1 MLTWSRSLANIKSRP
16 RNKNQAWY
24 PEMSKFSTKRSSFS
38 YSRATSL
45 ILSDCERFFYLFSIK
60 TAAPIEHE
68 IKEENDKAPAVSFTT
83 VYNFYAMRYF
93 TVFRFQ
99 WSLACFWEVVRF
111 PVTLSATCILLLS
124 FTELNSFTFLS
135 NVLPFPQTNAFDL
148 KRNLTWRFW
157 KPTDKLW
164 RDWHMTEWQ
173 ILPIPARFPHVAKN
187 IWRIINTI
195 ASIWL

>member
-1 MLTWSRSLANIKSRP
+1 M
-16 RNKNQAWY
+16 
-24 PEMSKFSTKRSSFS
+24 
-38 YSRATSL
+38 
-45 ILSDCERFFYLFSIK
+45 
-60 TAAPIEHE
+60 
-68 IKEENDKAPAVSFTT
+68 
-83 VYNFYAMRYF
+83 YF

-99 WSLACFWEVVRF
+99 WSLACSREVVRF
-111 PVTLSATCILLLS
+111 LVTLSATCILLLF
-124 FTELNSFTFLS
+124 FTELNKFTFLS

-157 KPTDKLW
+157 QPTDKLW

-195 ASIWL
+195 ASIWLQKYAQIFVLGHYLLLEAHSFPRASLLENCSLLGTSNVRGQISEHIFAPNRGYCLFIQPLRSWELRIRSPKEN